1 MHAYDSVMAMADLRT
16 EQLRIVA
23 AQGAKRRDHLGRLRD
38 RMRELTF
45 PESDPLLS
53 AILREYEAAC
63 QTTVVATTAAN
74 SSETMRRKP
83 WAGAG

>member
-1 MHAYDSVMAMADLRT
+1 MKSHAGMTLSGQYDHSFGNIYPVYL
-16 EQLRIVA
+16 
-23 AQGAKRRDHLGRLRD
+23 KD
-38 RMRELTF
+38 RMRELRF
-45 PESDPLLS
+45 PDSDPLLS